1 MPQSSFENSFKIVSK
16 NPLNKKVT
24 LKKNHIIIMIIYFLN
39 LRIDELLQLNLFNK
53 KFYNEIIPE
62 LFLKSGKRFE
72 SSMRNRIVFCK
83 NDKIYEI
90 KELDNLFD

>member
-1 MPQSSFENSFKIVSK
+1 M
-16 NPLNKKVT
+16 NKKEI

-39 LRIDELLQLNLFNK
+39 LRIDELMQLNLLNK

-62 LFLKSGKRFE
+62 FFLKSGKRFDC
-72 SSMRNRIVFCK
+72 SMRNRIVFCK

-90 KELDNLFD
+90 KEIDDQFG